1 MVAEILIAAMTGTL
15 VAMMPR
21 APAGLG
27 WPPLIDK
34 PAAGLPDAKG
44 CPRVCHDR

>member
-1 MVAEILIAAMTGTL
+1 MTGTL
-15 VAMMPR
+15 VAMTLR

-34 PAAGLPDAKG
+34 AASGLPDAKG